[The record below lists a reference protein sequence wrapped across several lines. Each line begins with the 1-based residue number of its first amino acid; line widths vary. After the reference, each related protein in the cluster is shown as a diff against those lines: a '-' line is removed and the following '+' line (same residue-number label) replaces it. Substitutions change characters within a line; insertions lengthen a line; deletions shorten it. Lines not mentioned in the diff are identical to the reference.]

1 MKIDSPF
8 LFQAMDPSP
17 QWHSGHPTW
26 PQSEAYTNTYYTP
39 DDAFQLPEYAA
50 PAGSIMHANTYF
62 FHRLTDTQYRNVFP
76 SDQPDVIVTPTIWDV
91 HQPQISLPLQ
101 SHTSHFQQGVSS
113 QEYDPRFH
121 LPVQPLPQQQ
131 EPPPQAPVPSDDHEA
146 VLNFMRKHPN
156 EFSTRLRGLGV
167 PWWGDLGDEVWGEA
181 WSEHILKGPQNSR
194 LFETVSVMING
205 ESYDTLIGNERFLT
219 KMVQKV
225 IDTLLI
231 TLCNHILGI
240 THNIVSRVLGPISD
254 YTIAE
259 GQRHTQWLGQRG
271 YAFWH
276 QSTNDTDFCGPL
288 MVQVVHEALC
298 SPPSDPSFA
307 GVFQKVP
314 SPSGRS
320 HFCHVQ
326 YCTPNV
332 WSFVSA
338 FFVTYVDAVYKKTPN
353 YTGNMT
359 STLTTK
365 MLESH

>member
-8 LFQAMDPSP
+8 LFQAMDPPP

-26 PQSEAYTNTYYTP
+26 PQSEAYINTYYAP

-50 PAGSIMHANTYF
+50 PARSIMHANAYF
-62 FHRLTDTQYRNVFP
+62 FHRLADTQYRNVFP
-76 SDQPDVIVTPTIWDV
+76 SDQPDAIVTPTIWDV

-146 VLNFMRKHPN
+146 ALDFMRKHPN
-156 EFSTRLRGLGV
+156 EFSTRLRGLGA
-167 PWWGDLGDEVWGEA
+167 PRWGDLGDEVWGEA
-181 WSEHILKGPQNSR
+181 WSEHVLKGPRSKSVAQWVVRVKELYFEYMCEDSR
-194 LFETVSVMING
+194 PFETVSVMING

-231 TLCNHILGI
+231 TLRNHILGI

-259 GQRHTQWLGQRG
+259 GQRHTQWLGQ
-271 YAFWH
+271 
-276 QSTNDTDFCGPL
+276 
-288 MVQVVHEALC
+288 
-298 SPPSDPSFA
+298 
-307 GVFQKVP
+307 
-314 SPSGRS
+314 
-320 HFCHVQ
+320 
-326 YCTPNV
+326 
-332 WSFVSA
+332 
-338 FFVTYVDAVYKKTPN
+338 
-353 YTGNMT
+353 
-359 STLTTK
+359 
-365 MLESH
+365 